1 MASLLC
7 PKCKVVIIPVLTNS
21 GPHTKAS
28 CPGCGS
34 YIKFI
39 RQAGNEKN
47 LLDVVLKILPRL
59 GERERQAV
67 MEAINA
73 NEAR

>member
-1 MASLLC
+1 MYKIGSVYRAGIDAWLAARHHSEAPMTSLLC
-7 PKCKVVIIPVLTNS
+7 PKCKAESKPEMKKS
-21 GPHTKAS
+21 
-28 CPGCGS
+28 
-34 YIKFI
+34 
-39 RQAGNEKN
+39 

>member
-1 MASLLC
+1 MTSLLC
-7 PKCKVVIIPVLTNS
+7 PKCKAESKPEMKKS
-21 GPHTKAS
+21 
-28 CPGCGS
+28 
-34 YIKFI
+34 
-39 RQAGNEKN
+39 